1 MNVVMPE
8 TLNKATRGENL
19 LREDILSLLS
29 LGKEEDSLLF
39 KLADQVRH
47 QYMGDEVH
55 LRGIIEF
62 SNYCVKNCLYCGLR
76 RDNQKLDRYRLEEL
90 EIIETGNQ
98 AAKLG
103 LKTIVLQSGEDPF
116 YTGEMLAQIIA
127 RLKAETG
134 VAVTVSVGDRSKK
147 DYRLMKQAG
156 ADRYLLK
163 HETTDA
169 NLFSRLRPGTT
180 LAGRIKRLYW
190 LKELGFQVGAGNMI
204 GLPGQTCEA
213 LVDDILLLRE
223 LDVEMAGI
231 GPFIPHHQ
239 TPLRNWAG
247 GEVKTTLK
255 VLAVTRLVLPLTH
268 LPATTALASIHPQG
282 RQMALQCGA
291 NVVMPNVTPV
301 KYRERY
307 QIYPN
312 KICLTEEATESV
324 ANISNIIRQ
333 LGRRVAQDYGH
344 SPKYKERM
352 SNNES

>member
-1 MNVVMPE
+1 MSAVMPE
-8 TLNKATRGENL
+8 ALNKAAQGEKL
-19 LREDILSLLS
+19 LREDILSLLN
-29 LGKEEDSLLF
+29 LKPEEDPMLF
-39 KLADQVRH
+39 KLADQVRQ

-62 SNYCVKNCLYCGLR
+62 SNYCAKNCLYCGLR
-76 RDNQKLDRYRLEEL
+76 RDNQKLDRYRLSDE
-90 EIIETGNQ
+90 EIIEAGNQ

-103 LKTIVLQSGEDPF
+103 LKTIVLQSGEDLF
-116 YTGEMLAQIIA
+116 YTGERLAKIIA
-127 RLKAETG
+127 CLKAETG
-134 VAVTVSVGDRSKK
+134 VAVTVSVGDRSKE

-163 HETTDA
+163 HETAGA

-190 LKELGFQVGAGNMI
+190 LKELGFQVGAGNMV
-204 GLPGQTCEA
+204 GLPGQTYET

-239 TPLRNWAG
+239 TPLKNCVG

-255 VLAVTRLVLPLTH
+255 VLAVTRLILPLTH

-282 RQMALQCGA
+282 RQMALSCGA

-312 KICLTEEATESV
+312 KICLTEETTETV
-324 ANISNIIRQ
+324 ANILNIIQQ

-352 SNNES
+352 NNSES